1 MREHGVRMR
10 EHGVR
15 SDGVQERLELWYAL
29 RNAVAARDSCVRLHM
44 AELKFVRC
52 SSFETHACK
61 VCHYEIHTHEMH
73 IREMYTREIY
83 VHRSAAFLG
92 RCRCGKG
99 VPPNQ
104 TDLRYL
110 RSPATTVDS
119 LHQTEATRATRA
131 SFSL

>member
-1 MREHGVRMR
+1 MACKNAWNSGM
-10 EHGVR
+10 
-15 SDGVQERLELWYAL
+15 AL
-29 RNAVAARDSCVRLHM
+29 RNAVAARDSCVRLHV

-61 VCHYEIHTHEMH
+61 VCPYEIHTHEMH

-83 VHRSAAFLG
+83 AHRSAAFLG

-104 TDLRYL
+104 TDLRCL
-110 RSPATTVDS
+110 RSPATTTSTRFIKQKPPGQPEPASRSDFEPLGQVS
-119 LHQTEATRATRA
+119 LAV
-131 SFSL
+131 